1 MTFGT
6 ESDSEFLRRE
16 NAEWANIS
24 RQQEV
29 WGIEELFYVI
39 EVVKTADYLGNS
51 FNEKN
56 TEIVETNRKHNKRLI
71 SSKNQMLLGWFS
83 FLFLVL
89 CKFEEYIFIQQNG
102 RAVLMHS
109 RKKLVIFVV
118 SGNVTHVVLHTLH
131 PTSHDDSTR

>member
-1 MTFGT
+1 M
-6 ESDSEFLRRE
+6 
-16 NAEWANIS
+16 
-24 RQQEV
+24 
-29 WGIEELFYVI
+29 I

-56 TEIVETNRKHNKRLI
+56 TEIVETNRKHNKRWI
-71 SSKNQMLLGWFS
+71 SSKNQMLLGFLT